1 MPLTK
6 SEAHILQAVFGYTTG
21 LVTVP
26 GHDTM
31 RIYKD
36 QARLLRAAE
45 SLRRAGV
52 VRIGKDPELPESI
65 ILVTATHIRPDPLD
79 EPICCKFAT
88 AGLAYKPK

>member
-6 SEAHILQAVFGYTTG
+6 SEAHILQAIFGYTTG
-21 LVTVP
+21 PVTVP

-36 QARLLRAAE
+36 QTRLLRAAE
-45 SLRRAGV
+45 SLRRAGL

-65 ILVTATHIRPDPLD
+65 ILVTATHIRPDPFD
-79 EPICCKFAT
+79 EPICCKPAQRPI
-88 AGLAYKPK
+88 A